1 MHAACLGLA
10 GHNEDVNI
18 LDVALNSATNQ
29 KPLFARLSNASSALP
44 LAKPGTIHLLLTKQ
58 FDRTHSHSYNLDDQ
72 TYPPSAH
79 GAYCKN
85 YVATTDYL
93 SQQHIH
99 YTNHMEKNMSTFKL
113 HTIASAPAG
122 SIPILDAANKSLGF
136 IPNLYAHLAES
147 PATLQAYKQ
156 LGTLLE
162 QSAFTPEEQQVILV
176 AVSVENRCAYCV
188 AAHSFIARNMVKI
201 PADTITALRSGGTL
215 PNTKLNALA
224 TFTRAVVRERGWVAD
239 SHELKNFFAAG
250 YTQQQVLEV
259 VLGVSM
265 KTLSNYI
272 NHLTD
277 TPLDAAFANEAWIGP
292 DDHGCCK
299 S

>member
-1 MHAACLGLA
+1 
-10 GHNEDVNI
+10 
-18 LDVALNSATNQ
+18 
-29 KPLFARLSNASSALP
+29 
-44 LAKPGTIHLLLTKQ
+44 
-58 FDRTHSHSYNLDDQ
+58 
-72 TYPPSAH
+72 
-79 GAYCKN
+79 
-85 YVATTDYL
+85 
-93 SQQHIH
+93 
-99 YTNHMEKNMSTFKL
+99 MSTFKL
-113 HTIASAPAG
+113 HTVASAPEG

-176 AVSVENRCAYCV
+176 AVSVENRCTYCV

-201 PADTITALRSGGTL
+201 PADTITALRSGSAL
-215 PNTKLNALA
+215 PNAKLNALA

-277 TPLDAAFANEAWIGP
+277 TPLDAAFTNETWISP
-292 DDHGCCK
+292 DNHAYCK

>member
-1 MHAACLGLA
+1 MGFVASWRHAACLRLA
-10 GHNEDVNI
+10 DQQERQYAGCRVEMRLRISDRFSQGFQTHHRYYPWPSPAQFI
-18 LDVALNSATNQ
+18 FFS
-29 KPLFARLSNASSALP
+29 LSNLTEHIRI
-44 LAKPGTIHLLLTKQ
+44 LTIWTIRHK
-58 FDRTHSHSYNLDDQ
+58 F
-72 TYPPSAH
+72 PPSTH

-85 YVATTDYL
+85 YVAMADYL

-99 YTNHMEKNMSTFKL
+99 YTNHMEKIMSTFKL
-113 HTIASAPAG
+113 HTVASAPAG

-215 PNTKLNALA
+215 LNGKLNALTA
-224 TFTRAVVRERGWVAD
+224 FTRAVVRERG
-239 SHELKNFFAAG
+239 
-250 YTQQQVLEV
+250 
-259 VLGVSM
+259 
-265 KTLSNYI
+265 
-272 NHLTD
+272 
-277 TPLDAAFANEAWIGP
+277 
-292 DDHGCCK
+292 
-299 S
+299 